1 MQLVQIGG
9 TLAFLLLGFYLLW
22 KEQDKK
28 DAQGNPAPP
37 NQVTIDAIYRFL
49 KYALVFFFVGIPRR

>member
-9 TLAFLLLGFYLLW
+9 IGGTLVFLLLGYYLLW

-28 DAQGNPAPP
+28 DAQGNPFRP
-37 NQVTIDAIYRFL
+37 IR
-49 KYALVFFFVGIPRR
+49 